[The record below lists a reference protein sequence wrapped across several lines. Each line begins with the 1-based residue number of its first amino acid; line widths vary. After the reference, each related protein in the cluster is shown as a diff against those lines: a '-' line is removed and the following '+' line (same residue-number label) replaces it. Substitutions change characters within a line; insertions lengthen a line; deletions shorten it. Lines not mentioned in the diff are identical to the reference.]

1 MLEIWWVRHGT
12 TDWNTVKRWQGHTD
26 LPLNENGRS
35 LARLL
40 APRLADIPFDEC
52 WSSDLRR
59 SAETAHLALPGQE
72 IRLDARLRELHMGA
86 LEGKTWNEISPEMQR
101 DVGNWWKDP
110 YNRPF
115 PGGPESLRDVSGR
128 VNAWKSERPKEGRI
142 IAFTHGGVIR
152 CCLWDIFGM
161 PTPEHNWTIELDNTG
176 IVRIRYTEDC
186 STLVCFNDVSH
197 IKDSWNLPP
206 AQSLPAG

>member
-12 TDWNTVKRWQGHTD
+12 TDWNTIKRWQGHTD

-52 WSSDLRR
+52 WSSDLQR
-59 SAETAHLALPGQE
+59 SAETARLALPGRE

-86 LEGKTWNEISPEMQR
+86 LEGRTWNEM
-101 DVGNWWKDP
+101 
-110 YNRPF
+110 
-115 PGGPESLRDVSGR
+115 R
-128 VNAWKSERPKEGRI
+128 VHAWQSERPKEGRI

-186 STLVCFNDVSH
+186 ATLVCFNDVSH
-197 IKDSWNLPP
+197 IKDNWNRPP
-206 AQSLPAG
+206 AQSLPSG